1 MRHLFRLMPYLMV
14 FTAVLSCQSQQDGT
28 ITRVDKEAIKAEVI
42 GKDVQLVDVRTPEE
56 YNAGHIDDA
65 INFDL
70 SNRSAFLKQIETL
83 DKDRPIYV
91 YCMIGSRS
99 AYAAKILR
107 SKGFAKV
114 YDYSGGY
121 DDWRKP

>member
-1 MRHLFRLMPYLMV
+1 MRHWFKLTLYSVIFATV
-14 FTAVLSCQSQQDGT
+14 VSCQSQQDAT
-28 ITRVDKEAIKAEVI
+28 ITRVDKETIKAEVI

-70 SNRSAFLKQIETL
+70 SNRAAFLKQIETM
-83 DKDRPIYV
+83 DKEQPVYV

-107 SKGFAKV
+107 SKGFTKI

>member
-1 MRHLFRLMPYLMV
+1 MQHIFKKGLYLV
-14 FTAVLSCQSQQDGT
+14 FFVGILSCQSQDTT

-70 SNRSAFLKQIETL
+70 SNRSAFMKQVETL
-83 DKDRPIYV
+83 DKDQPVYV
-91 YCMIGSRS
+91 YCLVGSRS

-107 SKGFAKV
+107 SKGFTKI

-121 DDWRKP
+121 NDWMKN

>member
-1 MRHLFRLMPYLMV
+1 MRYLPRLMLYLIV
-14 FTAVLSCQSQQDGT
+14 FSAILSCRSQQDDT

-83 DKDRPIYV
+83 DKDQPVFV

-107 SKGFAKV
+107 SKGFTKI